1 MSNEQL
7 AINNEMKAEGNI
19 LYSLIPLDDFKT
31 VLGGDDRDDKLAKF
45 CLVTSTLTIEN
56 YCKRKLL
63 RKKHFERIGYIG
75 DLLLPLR
82 EYPVSEVLGVFV
94 VNPLPCGFT
103 TMEFAT
109 QTPPKAM
116 ETPPSMAGEII
127 EPDFYNVIPDCGTD
141 CDIPFSIELS
151 PAVARLRCKTFKFI
165 YWAGYS
171 NENVP
176 ADLAAACLELAS
188 WNMSRYKGRRVG
200 MTGNIKG
207 AGVQGEHFE
216 MSIPENVRILLEP
229 YKRRVI

>member
-1 MSNEQL
+1 MAEQE
-7 AINNEMKAEGNI
+7 NN
-19 LYSLIPLDDFKT
+19 LYSLIPLDNFKA
-31 VLGGDDRDDKLAKF
+31 VLGVDDRDDKLAKF

-63 RKKHFERIGYIG
+63 RKKYFELIENIG

-82 EYPVSEVLGVFV
+82 EYPVSEVLAV
-94 VNPLPCGFT
+94 
-103 TMEFAT
+103 
-109 QTPPKAM
+109 
-116 ETPPSMAGEII
+116 SMHENSEII
-127 EPDFYNVIPDCGTD
+127 EPDFYNIFPDCGIDTD
-141 CDIPFSIELS
+141 LPFSIELS
-151 PAVARLRCKTFKFI
+151 PAVTRLRFKTFKII

-171 NENVP
+171 TNNQNNENEVP

>member
-1 MSNEQL
+1 M
-7 AINNEMKAEGNI
+7 NNDN
-19 LYSLIPLDDFKT
+19 LYTLIPLEDFKA
-31 VLGGDDRDDKLAKF
+31 VLGVDDRDDKLAKF

-56 YCKRKLL
+56 FCKRKLL
-63 RKKHFERIGYIG
+63 RKKHFELIEYVG

-82 EYPVSEVLGVFV
+82 EYPVSEVLAV
-94 VNPLPCGFT
+94 
-103 TMEFAT
+103 
-109 QTPPKAM
+109 
-116 ETPPSMAGEII
+116 SMHENSEII

-141 CDIPFSIELS
+141 YDIPFSIELS
-151 PAVARLRCKTFKFI
+151 PAVARLRCKTFKVI
-165 YWAGYS
+165 YWSGYS
-171 NENVP
+171 TNNHNNENEVP

-207 AGVQGEHFE
+207 AGIQGEHFE